1 MAGKCTLS
9 SLVDAGVNEWER
21 YFTNKLVSLI
31 QRECHWLDQWY
42 LYGDGAY
49 YSICWKRTDG
59 NYNIDDKL
67 NSFYQLFR
75 PVQLLLILLPILFA
89 IVISLNRCFQQNRSV
104 VKPGIT

>member
-1 MAGKCTLS
+1 MAGKRTLS
-9 SLVDAGVNEWER
+9 SLVDARVNEWER
-21 YFTNKLVSLI
+21 YFTNKLASLI
-31 QRECHWLDQWY
+31 QRERCWLDQCH

-49 YSICWKRTDG
+49 CSLGWKRTDG